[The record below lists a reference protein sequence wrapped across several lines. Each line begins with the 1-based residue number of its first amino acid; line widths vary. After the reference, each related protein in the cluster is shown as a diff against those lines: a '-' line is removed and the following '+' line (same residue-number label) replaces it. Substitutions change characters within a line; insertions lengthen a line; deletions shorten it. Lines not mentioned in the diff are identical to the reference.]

1 MTHLLDTGV
10 LIRAALKG
18 ETIPVA
24 IRTILDRPGAIFAL
38 SAYSLWE
45 IGKKVQKG
53 KLVLPND
60 LATWFNEVLTNVA
73 LLPLDPR
80 VVADAMQLADFPN
93 QDPGDE
99 LIVAT
104 ARVHKL
110 TLLTT
115 ETKLKGYRHARIQYF
130 KPLLEAE

>member
-10 LIRAALKG
+10 LIRAALKAQ
-18 ETIPVA
+18 TMPPAV
-24 IRTILDRPGAIFAL
+24 RTTLQRPGTVFAL

-53 KLVLPND
+53 KLMLPQD
-60 LATWFNEVLTNVA
+60 LGAWFDEVLSNVVV
-73 LLPLDPR
+73 LPLDQR
-80 VVADAMQLADFPN
+80 VVVEAMQLPKFPN
-93 QDPGDE
+93 QGPGDE

-115 ETKLKGYRHARIQYF
+115 DTKLKGYRHAQIEYF
-130 KPLLEAE
+130 KPLPETT